1 MESKTVTILLVEDDD
16 IDAEAVERAFSKAG
30 IENPLIRAKDGIQA
44 LEILRGKT
52 GFEAT
57 TVPLMLLV
65 DINMPRMNGI
75 ELVREIRN
83 DPELRKL
90 IVFILTTSRS
100 ETDKTASYDLNVSGY
115 LIKEDVGADF
125 LSMIELLK
133 NYWNVVEF
141 PTLLELPSS

>member
-1 MESKTVTILLVEDDD
+1 MKTNTVSILLVEDDD
-16 IDAEAVERAFSKAG
+16 IDAEAVERAFDKAN

-44 LEILRGKT
+44 LEMLRGEN
-52 GFEAT
+52 GFEAVT
-57 TVPLMLLV
+57 FPLMLLV

-75 ELVREIRN
+75 ELVQEIRN

-100 ETDKTASYDLNVSGY
+100 ETDKSASYDLNVSGY
-115 LIKEDVGADF
+115 LIKENVGADF

-133 NYWNVVEF
+133 RYWEAVEF
-141 PTLLELPSS
+141 PA